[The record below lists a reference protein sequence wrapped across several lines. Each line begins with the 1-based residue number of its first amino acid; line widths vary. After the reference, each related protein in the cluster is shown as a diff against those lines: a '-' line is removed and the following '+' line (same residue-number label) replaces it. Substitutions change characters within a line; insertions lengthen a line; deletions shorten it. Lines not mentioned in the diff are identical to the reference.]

1 MTKALNKR
9 IGDAFEKIYDRG
21 DAGLE
26 YMDGHVELD
35 ADLMQYFY
43 DDTVETMSKADKTRL
58 ADMLELV
65 VADMEFDLET
75 F

>member
-1 MTKALNKR
+1 
-9 IGDAFEKIYDRG
+9 
-21 DAGLE
+21 
-26 YMDGHVELD
+26 
-35 ADLMQYFY
+35 
-43 DDTVETMSKADKTRL
+43 VETLSKADKTRL